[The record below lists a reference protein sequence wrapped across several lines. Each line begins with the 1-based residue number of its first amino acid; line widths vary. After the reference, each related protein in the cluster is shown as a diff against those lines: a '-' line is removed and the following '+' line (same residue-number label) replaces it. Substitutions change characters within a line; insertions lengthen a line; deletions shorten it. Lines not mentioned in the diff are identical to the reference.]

1 MKCPFCGSSLKVR
14 PTDPLSLSGTAYC
27 PKCGYRKTDAELWLK
42 YVLEEAS
49 QGDPFALEE
58 LRRLRRLY
66 PNRLEK

>member
-1 MKCPFCGSSLKVR
+1 MKCPFCGTSLEVR

-27 PKCGYRKTDAELWLK
+27 PKCGYKKTGTDLWLQ
-42 YVLEEAS
+42 YVLEEAKK
-49 QGDPFALEE
+49 GDLLALEE